1 MKRAREWCL
10 GLLVAAAGCAP
21 GEGTLQATMESEES
35 IVDGIGPA
43 VAGRPGGMADGWTLR
58 YERFYINLGYFRV
71 ADEDGAAVAIPAEYA
86 AGEQVYDLRNELGAV
101 LFTVPATARRYG
113 QVGFRNA
120 ATGAATR
127 FSARIPMADR
137 AAMMGV
143 STWVTGVATRS
154 GRTVRFDWQFREG
167 WEYSGCEGPASRP
180 GPGTVVR
187 EGGVTP
193 LRISIHGEHY
203 FWQSLGES
211 GASRFDVIA
220 NADTNTAPYQGNGDG
235 LVTLDELDRVGLAS
249 IPAAD
254 GQFTPNGRPVTTLG
268 DFMRWTTGTNAHID
282 GDGVCRGR
290 RITP

>member
-1 MKRAREWCL
+1 M
-10 GLLVAAAGCAP
+10 
-21 GEGTLQATMESEES
+21 
-35 IVDGIGPA
+35 
-43 VAGRPGGMADGWTLR
+43 
-58 YERFYINLGYFRV
+58 
-71 ADEDGAAVAIPAEYA
+71 
-86 AGEQVYDLRNELGAV
+86 
-101 LFTVPATARRYG
+101 TARRYS

-120 ATGAATR
+120 AASAATR
-127 FSARIPMADR
+127 FSQSIPMADR

-143 STWVTGVATRS
+143 STWVTGVATRA

-203 FWQSLGES
+203 YWQSLGES

-220 NADTNTAPYQGNGDG
+220 NADTANAPYQGNGDG